1 MLFFVVARASFAQER
16 IFLDEQIR
24 FVSKNNNNNIYVIPF
39 LYRLSSTN
47 DHISITQ
54 LCQAFQSLMT
64 KHNILRTA
72 LYLDTNGTIIQ
83 HCLDAD
89 IMIDA
94 FQSFRFSIVNLHND
108 DHHINEVIKEI
119 LNQSNLFDLSKGRV
133 IRCHI
138 LRHSICSDH
147 TLLQNDD
154 LILISIHHAVFDGTS
169 TSLFIRDLS
178 LAYDN
183 NYSLSISDNALQY
196 IDYSVHEH
204 IMDMTSSRQFWN
216 SQFQEY
222 NLQRPLSLP
231 MDRSRLF
238 TDQRSGLASTAHI
251 TFDDEICT
259 SFLDY
264 ASSHHLTLFQLG
276 LAMFYVFL
284 YKLTHGQSD
293 LCISSINANRY
304 RSELQN
310 LIGMFVSTLP
320 YRFQLD
326 SHWSFDELVGHVREK
341 CLSILEHSHYPLQHI
356 LTDFHLNQ
364 SNVPFLET
372 MFDFITVSSD
382 DDHLCLNGT
391 HLQSIPVD
399 EFYEVAKFDFSLT
412 FIYNSTSDTNR
423 LSCYFQCSHDLFN
436 ENTVVKIGQRFQH
449 LLSQLFRIKS
459 SGMVASL
466 STKSIRRLSLILSE
480 EDDEINR
487 LRFTRLT
494 NIVEEG
500 MSICLITSYL
510 RSKPEKIVKH

>member
-1 MLFFVVARASFAQER
+1 MLSTIFCCFFVVARASFAQER

-54 LCQAFQSLMT
+54 LCHAFQSLMT

-83 HCLDAD
+83 HCLDANIIVHD
-89 IMIDA
+89 
-94 FQSFRFSIVNLHND
+94 FKSYGFSIINLHND
-108 DHHINEVIKEI
+108 DRHINEVIKEI
-119 LNQSNLFDLSKGRV
+119 LNQSDLFDLSKGRV

-138 LRHSICSDH
+138 LRHSSCSDN
-147 TLLQNDD
+147 TTLQNDD
-154 LILISIHHAVFDGTS
+154 LLTTNDFILISIHHAVFDGTS
-169 TSLFIRDLS
+169 TSVFFHDLS

-183 NYSLSISDNALQY
+183 NYALSMNENTLQY

-216 SQFQEY
+216 SQLQGY
-222 NLQRPLSLP
+222 NLEHSLSLP
-231 MDRSRLF
+231 MDRSRSS

-251 TFDDEICT
+251 TFDNEICT

-276 LAMFYVFL
+276 LATFYIFL

-320 YRFQLD
+320 YRLQVD
-326 SHWSFDELVGHVREK
+326 SHCSFDELVGYVREK
-341 CLSILEHSHYPLQHI
+341 CLSILQHSHYPLQHI
-356 LTDFHLNQ
+356 LADFHLNQ

-382 DDHLCLNGT
+382 VDHLCLNGT
-391 HLQSIPVD
+391 NLQSVPV
-399 EFYEVAKFDFSLT
+399 E
-412 FIYNSTSDTNR
+412 
-423 LSCYFQCSHDLFN
+423 
-436 ENTVVKIGQRFQH
+436 RF
-449 LLSQLFRIKS
+449 L
-459 SGMVASL
+459 
-466 STKSIRRLSLILSE
+466 
-480 EDDEINR
+480 
-487 LRFTRLT
+487 
-494 NIVEEG
+494 
-500 MSICLITSYL
+500 
-510 RSKPEKIVKH
+510 